1 MKTLVKAEQI
11 VTTFPMD
18 RKRRFAAVDGVSL
31 ELRRGEIVGLVG
43 ESGSGKS
50 VTSMSILQL
59 ILPPGQVSGEVYV
72 DGFEGNTLEF
82 GMNSSQVREIRGG
95 KIGMIFQEPMTSLNP
110 VLTVGYQIQENIVT
124 HLKVSKKEAQERAIE
139 MMRTVGISNPETR
152 FNQYPSEFSGG
163 MRQRI
168 MIAMVL
174 AAEPDVLIADEATTA
189 LDVTTQALI
198 LELIQDLAKKRN
210 VTVVIVTHNLGLIAR
225 YADRIYVMYGGNI
238 VESAEKYELFDNPVH
253 PYTRGL
259 LAAVPRLD
267 ADKRQMLV
275 PIEGLPPN
283 PANLP
288 PYCKFYDR
296 CPYRCDGCKEKLSEL
311 SEVRE
316 GHFVRCALT
325 QEELLA
331 KRSQVEGARRLAPEK
346 TVSDQVCLEV
356 KDLKMDFPIYKG
368 ILKRKIGEV
377 HAVDDVS
384 LCLHRGETLGV
395 VGESGCGKST
405 LAKCIMRAVKP
416 TAGQILFQGEDMAAM
431 TNRQLKGVRSK
442 ISMIFQDPFSS
453 LDPRQTAGSIV
464 GEPLKI
470 NNLVRDNGEY
480 NARIDELFRIV
491 GLDPTFRSRVPRE
504 FSGGQR
510 QRLGIARALA
520 SNPDVIVCD
529 EPISALD
536 VSIQAQVINLL
547 IDLQSRLGIAYL
559 FIAHD
564 LSVVKH
570 ISDRIAVMYLG
581 RVVELA
587 SAERLYDHP
596 LHPYTMAL
604 LSAVPVS
611 DPHVDAKRRRIKLMG
626 EVPSAMDRPAG
637 CPFSGRCQYA
647 TDRCRAE
654 VPVLR
659 DRGDGQQ
666 VACFLYEGEGQPG
679 LHGEADMGKEA
690 PCEQA

>member
-1 MKTLVKAEQI
+1 MKTKTLVRAEHI
-11 VTTFPMD
+11 VTTFPVD

-50 VTSMSILQL
+50 VTSMSMLQL
-59 ILPPGQVSGEVYV
+59 ILPPGKIEGKVFV
-72 DGFEGNTLEF
+72 DGFEGNTLAF
-82 GMNSSQVREIRGG
+82 GADSDQVRQIRGG
-95 KIGMIFQEPMTSLNP
+95 KIGMIFQEPMTSLDP
-110 VLTVGYQIQENIVT
+110 VLTVGRQIQENIMT
-124 HLKVSKKEAQERAIE
+124 HLHLPKAEARARAVE
-139 MMRTVGISNPETR
+139 MMKAVGIPDPETR
-152 FNQYPSEFSGG
+152 FGQYPSQFSGG

-198 LELIQDLAKKRN
+198 LDLIQDLARQRDL
-210 VTVVIVTHNLGLIAR
+210 TVVIVTHNLGLIAR

-238 VESAEKYELFDNPVH
+238 VESAEKYELFDHPIH
-253 PYTRGL
+253 PYTHGL

-267 ADKRQMLV
+267 AGKRHMLV

-283 PANLP
+283 PADLP

-296 CPYRCDGCKEKLSEL
+296 CPYREEACTKGPCALYQAG
-311 SEVRE
+311 E

-325 QEELLA
+325 QEALA
-331 KRSQVEGARRLAPEK
+331 GKRDRLEGVRRLMPDK
-346 TVSDQVCLEV
+346 TVSQEICLEV
-356 KDLKMDFPIYKG
+356 KDLRMDFPIYRG
-368 ILKRKIGEV
+368 LLKQKVGEV
-377 HAVDDVS
+377 HAVDGIS
-384 LCLHRGETLGV
+384 LHVHAGETLGV

-405 LAKCIMRAVKP
+405 LAKCVMRALKP
-416 TAGQILFQGEDMAAM
+416 TAGQILFHGEDLG
-431 TNRQLKGVRSK
+431 TLTGRKLKRTRSK
-442 ISMIFQDPFSS
+442 LSMIFQDPFSS

-470 NNLVRDNGEY
+470 HGLVRDRAQY
-480 NARIDELFRIV
+480 DARVDELLRIV
-491 GLDPTFRSRVPRE
+491 GLDPTFRDRLPRE

-520 SNPDVIVCD
+520 SEPDMIVCD

-547 IDLQSRLGIAYL
+547 IDLQARLKIAYL

-587 SAERLYDHP
+587 PAERLYESP
-596 LHPYTMAL
+596 LHPYTKAL

-611 DPHVDAKRRRIKLMG
+611 DPHVDLARERIELRG
-626 EVPSAMDRPAG
+626 EVPSVMDHPAGCAFCGRCLYAMDRCSTEAPM
-637 CPFSGRCQYA
+637 
-647 TDRCRAE
+647 
-654 VPVLR
+654 LR
-659 DRGDGQQ
+659 DQGDGRQ
-666 VACFLYEGEGQPG
+666 VACFLYEGEAGERDG
-679 LHGEADMGKEA
+679 RKGGVKRGEA
-690 PCEQA
+690 